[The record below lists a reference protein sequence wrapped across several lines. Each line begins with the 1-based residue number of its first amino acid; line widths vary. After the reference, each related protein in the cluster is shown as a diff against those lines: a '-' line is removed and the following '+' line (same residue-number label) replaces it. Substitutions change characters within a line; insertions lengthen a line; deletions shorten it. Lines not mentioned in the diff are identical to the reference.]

1 MLLMLDLKISGGRIV
16 DGSGAAPFVGD
27 VAVQDGVIVA
37 VGPSIDG
44 EAIETIDATGRIV
57 TPGFVDIHCHY
68 DGQATW
74 DPLLEPSSLHGIT
87 TVVVGNC
94 GVGFAPVAVDQR
106 DWLIEL
112 MEGVEDIPG
121 TALSEG
127 ITWGWESF
135 PEYLDV
141 LASMPRSID
150 VGALVPHGALR
161 TYVMGERGATDA
173 PASAEDI
180 ARMGALAAEAV
191 AAGAL
196 GFSTNRLEGHRSKSG
211 VPVPGTY
218 ADEAELAGIIGALG
232 RARQATIEWAAAGNL
247 AGGIGQTAGGQFS
260 MMRRIAEASGNRML
274 FTINEVHGNPDHW
287 RRQLDKV
294 AAMAADGVA
303 AFPQVH
309 GRGFCLLMGFDTT
322 LHPFRVAPSWQP
334 LAALPFAERIERLAD
349 PQVRATLIGETTA
362 IGDLTNGFLQYGM
375 VFSMG
380 DPPNYEPS
388 ADESMAAIAAAEG
401 RPVLEVVYDRMLA
414 NEGRNLLSLQ
424 IINYAH
430 ANLESSREMLEHP
443 LTVLGG
449 SDGGAHCATASDA
462 SMPSFMLSYWVRD
475 RAVGRLP
482 LEMVVHKMTGAT
494 AEVYG
499 LDDRGVIAVGKK
511 ADLNVIDLNSLQ
523 VQLPEM
529 RYDLP
534 AGGKR
539 LVQSATGYVATIVS
553 GTVVRRD
560 GADTGARPGRLVRSA

>member
-1 MLLMLDLKISGGRIV
+1 MFDLKISNGTIV
-16 DGSGAAPFVGD
+16 DGTGAAPFAGD
-27 VAVQDGVIVA
+27 VAIKDGVIVA
-37 VGPSIDG
+37 VGGSVDG
-44 EAIETIDATGRIV
+44 DAAEVIDASGRIV

-74 DPLLEPSSLHGIT
+74 DALLEPSSLHGIT

-94 GVGFAPVAVDQR
+94 GVGFAPVAEDQR

-121 TALSEG
+121 TALNEG

-141 LASMPRSID
+141 LQSKARSID
-150 VGALVPHGALR
+150 IGALVPHGALR
-161 TYVMGERGATDA
+161 TYVMGQRGATDLQ
-173 PASAEDI
+173 ASAEDI
-180 ARMGALAAEAV
+180 ERMGQLAAEAV

-196 GFSTNRLEGHRSKSG
+196 GFSTNRLEGHKSKSG
-211 VPVPGTY
+211 IPVPGTY
-218 ADEAELAGIIGALG
+218 ADEAELAGIIGAIG
-232 RARQATIEWAAAGNL
+232 RVGPATIEWAAAGNL
-247 AGGIGQTAGGQFS
+247 GGGIGQTAGGQFS
-260 MMRRIAEASGNRML
+260 MMRRIAQDSGNRML
-274 FTINEVHGNPDHW
+274 FSINEVHGNPSHW

-294 AAMAADGVA
+294 AAMVNDGVS

-322 LHPFRVAPSWQP
+322 LHPFRFAPSWP
-334 LAALPFAERIERLAD
+334 ALAAMPVAQRIERLGD
-349 PQVRATLIGETTA
+349 PQVRRQLIDEA
-362 IGDLTNGFLQYGM
+362 IEVGDLTNGFLQYSM

-380 DPPNYEPS
+380 NPPRYEPS

-401 RPVLEVVYDRMLA
+401 RHVLEVVYDRMLE
-414 NEGRNLLSLQ
+414 NDGRNLLSLQ

-430 ANLESSREMLEHP
+430 ANLDSSREMLEHP

-462 SMPSFMLSYWVRD
+462 SMPSFMLSYWGRD
-475 RAVGRLP
+475 RAAGRLP
-482 LEMVVHKMTGAT
+482 IELIVHKMTGAT

-499 LDDRGVIAVGKK
+499 MTDRGVLAVGKK
-511 ADLNVIDLNSLQ
+511 ADVNVIDLDRVRLH
-523 VQLPEM
+523 VPEM

-539 LVQSATGYVATIVS
+539 LVQSADGYDATIVS
-553 GTVVRRD
+553 GAITRRH
-560 GADTGARPGRLVRSA
+560 GTDTGARPGRLVRST

>member
-1 MLLMLDLKISGGRIV
+1 MFDLKITNGTIV
-16 DGSGAAPFVGD
+16 DGTCGATFVGD
-27 VAVQDGVIVA
+27 VAIKDGVIVG
-37 VGPSIDG
+37 VGSSVDG
-44 EAIETIDATGRIV
+44 DAAEVIDATDRIV

-74 DPLLEPSSLHGIT
+74 DALLEPSSLHGIT

-94 GVGFAPVAVDQR
+94 GVGFAPVADDQR

-121 TALSEG
+121 TALNEG

-141 LASMPRSID
+141 LASKPRAID
-150 VGALVPHGALR
+150 IGALVPHGALR
-161 TYVMGERGATDA
+161 TYVMGQRGATDQL
-173 PASAEDI
+173 ASPDDI
-180 ARMGALAAEAV
+180 QRMGHLAAEAV

-196 GFSTNRLEGHRSKSG
+196 GFSSNRLEGHKSKSG
-211 VPVPGTY
+211 IPVPGTY
-218 ADEAELAGIIGALG
+218 ADEAELAGIIGAIG
-232 RARQATIEWAAAGNL
+232 RVRQATVEWAAAGNL
-247 AGGIGQTAGGQFS
+247 GGGIGQAAGGQFS
-260 MMRRIAEASGNRML
+260 MMRRIAEDSGNRML
-274 FTINEVHGNPDHW
+274 FTINEVHGNPGHW

-294 AAMAADGVA
+294 AAMVDDGVA

-322 LHPFRVAPSWQP
+322 LHPFRFAPRWP
-334 LAALPFAERIERLAD
+334 GLAALPFDQRLQRLSETAVRRQLIDEAIE
-349 PQVRATLIGETTA
+349 V
-362 IGDLTNGFLQYGM
+362 GDLTNGFLQYDM

-388 ADESMAAIAAAEG
+388 ADESMAAIAKGEG
-401 RPVLEVVYDRMLA
+401 RHVLEVVYDRMLA
-414 NEGRNLLSLQ
+414 NDGRNLLSLQ

-430 ANLESSREMLEHP
+430 ANLDSSREMLLHP

-462 SMPSFMLSYWVRD
+462 SMPSFMLSYWARD
-475 RAVGRLP
+475 RVAGRLP
-482 LEMVVHKMTGAT
+482 LELLVHKMTAAT
-494 AEVYG
+494 AAVFDM
-499 LDDRGVIAVGKK
+499 DDRGVLAVGKK
-511 ADLNVIDLNSLQ
+511 ADVNVIDLAGLQ
-523 VQLPEM
+523 LGLPEM

-539 LVQSATGYVATIVS
+539 LVQSAVGYDATIVS
-553 GTVVRRD
+553 GTVTRRH
-560 GADTGARPGRLVRSA
+560 GVDTFARPGELVRSA